1 MPPAVAKFVGDAEQ
15 SDGLTFWQSDI
26 NYRTDIA
33 EK

>member
-26 NYRTDIA
+26 SHRTDIA